1 MLYYFSQPRHFPLI
15 LFILIFSLALLLLRY
30 ELFFLTLL
38 LIFRYFFIDFLE
50 GVLFIFDVLIYLCSL
65 VPPLLVVDPELLEVD
80 LSFVEFSLYLLL
92 LHIFFIEIFYH
103 RFGELVVESLD
114 LFFELA
120 VSL

>member
-1 MLYYFSQPRHFPLI
+1 MLYNFSQPRHFPLI